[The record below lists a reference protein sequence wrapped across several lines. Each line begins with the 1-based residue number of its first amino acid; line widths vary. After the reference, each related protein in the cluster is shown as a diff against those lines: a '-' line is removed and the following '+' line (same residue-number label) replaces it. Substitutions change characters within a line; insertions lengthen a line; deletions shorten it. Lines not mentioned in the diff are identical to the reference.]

1 MDSSTP
7 SILVELLNF
16 STGQDQKL
24 YVVGG
29 ALRDRLSPKPDFDLT
44 GENAAET
51 GSCFS
56 RSLNLT
62 CIPLDKTP
70 GRQTVRVV
78 LDQKQH
84 LDFTDLQ
91 GKNIEEDLSQ
101 RDFTINAMGQL
112 LPDFLSGRKNI
123 IDPYKGQEDFKNKKI
138 RVLQGPIFQSDPLR
152 MLRAFRFAAM
162 LNFEID
168 EETLSQIF
176 LHKTALME
184 SAQERIWHELTLF
197 FKNPDTLSLLQ
208 VMHNCGLLDCL
219 FPIPDETSTFAQYQ
233 RLESLLK
240 EPEKTFPDY
249 VDELSTSG
257 FLNQQY
263 LLKVSILLKGIKEKT
278 RTGSIENPGF
288 SVARDWNIR
297 VSNAEIKFMDQAL
310 NGAGYLAEM
319 YAKENCDQPELYEL
333 IKTTGEELPAAVIL
347 FISASHLID
356 VTPFCNSVLKFYYR
370 QFLPVINKE
379 PLLNGEDIIRQFR
392 LSPCPLFGRILH
404 CVQKAQVLGS
414 ISTREEAVTL
424 AKDIIQSQSAESE

>member
-1 MDSSTP
+1 MDLSTP
-7 SILVELLNF
+7 SILAELLNF
-16 STGQDQKL
+16 STSRNQKL

-51 GSCFS
+51 GKCFS
-56 RSLNLT
+56 RSFNLT

-78 LDQKQH
+78 LDQKRH

-112 LPDFLSGRKNI
+112 LPDFLSGRENI
-123 IDPYKGQEDFKNKKI
+123 VDPHNGQEDFKNKKI

-152 MLRAFRFAAM
+152 MLRAFRFAAV
-162 LNFEID
+162 LNFEIA
-168 EETLSQIF
+168 EETLSQIS

-197 FKNPDTLSLLQ
+197 FKSPDTLSLLQ
-208 VMHNCGLLDCL
+208 VMHDCGLLDCL

-233 RLESLLK
+233 RLESLLR
-240 EPEKTFPDY
+240 EPKKTFPEY
-249 VDELSTSG
+249 ADELSTSG

-263 LLKVSILLKGIKEKT
+263 LLKVSILLKGIKEETET
-278 RTGSIENPGF
+278 RSTESPG
-288 SVARDWNIR
+288 VAVAKDWNIR
-297 VSNAEIKFMDQAL
+297 VSNAETKFMDQTM
-310 NGAGYLAEM
+310 NGAGYLAKMHAEG
-319 YAKENCDQPELYEL
+319 NHDQAELYDL
-333 IKTTGEELPAAVIL
+333 VKMTGEELPASVIL
-347 FISASHLID
+347 FICGSHLVD

-370 QFLPVINKE
+370 QFLPVISKE